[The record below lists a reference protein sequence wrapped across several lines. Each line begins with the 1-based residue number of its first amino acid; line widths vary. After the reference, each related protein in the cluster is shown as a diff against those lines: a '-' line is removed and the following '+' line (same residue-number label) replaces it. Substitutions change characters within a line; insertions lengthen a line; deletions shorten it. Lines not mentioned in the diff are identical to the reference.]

1 MQSALMIV
9 WAYLTL
15 CLILGFF
22 KVPKIKSLKDYALG
36 SGQFSTAVLTLSMI
50 ATFVGPAETIGVV
63 GKSFTMGMI
72 FTSTCILHALKW
84 FIMGTILSSSIA
96 YLKMNNCY
104 TLVDIMR
111 LFYGKWGKYV
121 CLASLLM
128 SVAILAIFY
137 KAAAIVLERYL
148 HIPFV
153 YGAAIITITIA
164 IYSVFGGMHAITI
177 TDVVQFFI
185 FIIIIPAVLFIGFQ
199 NIDFKSAISSVPEG
213 KMHINADNIGLFLS
227 LLVYELIPVT
237 GFPYIQRG
245 LMSSNARQVKTVFFT
260 VGISASIFALM
271 LCTIGMVVAGLNP
284 DIHGDDALFYF
295 IDNAVPSSIMGFV
308 AVSFLAIIMS
318 TASSFLNSITVI
330 IIKDIITPVFPKMA
344 ANDKQLM
351 LTRFSGMIIA
361 IAAFGMLFVKDQIID
376 MLWTMDN
383 FWDPFISIPL
393 IMGLMGMRIQQEN
406 FKYVIFSALAAVL
419 IARAFNGSFDTI
431 TLCAGVFVSATMMLI
446 FRDKSLNNSSI
457 PLDNISHEIK
467 QREAEVL
474 KGTL

>member
-22 KVPKIKSLKDYALG
+22 KIPKIKTLKDYALG
-36 SGQFSTAVLTLSMI
+36 SGQFSTAVLTFSMI
-50 ATFVGPAETIGVV
+50 ATFVDPAETIGVV
-63 GKSFTMGMI
+63 GKSFTMGII

-84 FIMGTILSSSIA
+84 WIMGTVLASSIA

-128 SVAILAIFY
+128 SIAIMSVCY

-153 YGAAIITITIA
+153 YGAAIITITVA
-164 IYSVFGGMHAITI
+164 IYSAFGGMHAITI
-177 TDVVQFFI
+177 TDVLQFFI
-185 FIIIIPAVLFIGFQ
+185 FIIIIPAVFFIGFQ
-199 NIDFKSAISSVPEG
+199 NIDFKAVIHDVPDA
-213 KMHINADNIGLFLS
+213 KMHINADNIGIFLS
-227 LLVYELIPVT
+227 LLLYQIIPVT

-245 LMSSNARQVKTVFFT
+245 LMSSDARQVKSVFFT

-295 IDNAVPSSIMGFV
+295 IDNTVPSSIIGFV

-393 IMGLMGMRIQQEN
+393 IMGLMGMRIKKEN
-406 FKYVIFSALAAVL
+406 FQYVVFSALAAVL
-419 IARAFNGSFDTI
+419 IARAFNGSFDTV
-431 TLCAGVFVSATMMLI
+431 TLCAGVFVSALMMLV
-446 FRDKSLNNSSI
+446 FRDRSI
-457 PLDNISHEIK
+457 TNTSMSPENIANEIK
-467 QREAEVL
+467 QDEEVL
-474 KGTL
+474 ILNT

>member
-22 KVPKIKSLKDYALG
+22 KVPKIKSLKDYAIG
-36 SGQFSTAVLTLSMI
+36 SNQFSTAVLTFSMI

-63 GKSFTMGMI
+63 GKSFSLGTI
-72 FTSTCILHALKW
+72 FTSTCVLHALKW
-84 FIMGTILSSSIA
+84 FIMGTVLASSIA

-111 LFYGKWGKYV
+111 LFYGKWGRYV
-121 CLASLLM
+121 CIASLLL
-128 SVAILAIFY
+128 SVAILSIFY

-153 YGAAIITITIA
+153 YGAAIITLTVA
-164 IYSVFGGMHAITI
+164 IYSIFGGMHAITI

-185 FIIIIPAVLFIGFQ
+185 FIIIIPAVFFIGFQ
-199 NIDFKSAISSVPEG
+199 NIDFKAAINNVPYE
-213 KMHINADNIGLFLS
+213 KMYITESNIGLFLS

-245 LMSSNARQVKTVFFT
+245 LMSSTPKQVRSVFFT

-295 IDNAVPSSIMGFV
+295 IDNAVPASIMGFV

-330 IIKDIITPVFPKMA
+330 IIKDVITPVFPKMA
-344 ANDKQLM
+344 DDNKQLF
-351 LTRFSGMIIA
+351 LTRFSGTIIA
-361 IAAFGMLFVKDQIID
+361 TASFGILFIKDQILD
-376 MLWTMDN
+376 LLWTMDN
-383 FWDPFISIPL
+383 FWDPFVSIPL
-393 IMGLMGMRIQQEN
+393 IMGLVGVRIQHDN
-406 FKYVIFSALAAVL
+406 FKYVVFSGLAAILV
-419 IARAFNGSFDTI
+419 ARVFNGSFDTI
-431 TLCAGVFVSATMMLI
+431 TLCAGVFVSAIMMLV
-446 FRDKSLNNSSI
+446 FRDKSINNMNSSI
-457 PLDNISHEIK
+457 RHSAANIY
-467 QREAEVL
+467 REAL
-474 KGTL
+474 SK